1 MLTLRPHHLL
11 DIIAQ
16 YGAGHPFTP
25 SPMGHAVHSVAES
38 VIADPEQ
45 AAVFIAGADDICAPC
60 RNLVDGRCI
69 DVLSQLDPPV
79 SKQDYNDDLDRR
91 LLALLGMVQGDSITV
106 RAFMRMVEARLDDV
120 IAICA
125 HPGED
130 GETKLG
136 NLRSGIERLG

>member
-16 YGAGHPFTP
+16 YGASHPFTP

-38 VIADPEQ
+38 VIANPEQ
-45 AAVFIAGADDICAPC
+45 AAVFVAGADDICAPC

-69 DVLSQLDPPV
+69 DVLSQLDPTI
-79 SKQDYNDDLDRR
+79 SKQYYNDDLDHR
-91 LLALLGMVQGDSITV
+91 LLALLGMAHGDSLVVSGFLRTV
-106 RAFMRMVEARLDDV
+106 AARLDDA

-130 GETKLG
+130 GEAKLRHVR
-136 NLRSGIERLG
+136 LGIERLG